1 MIKDDLIEHI
11 DMSKRL
17 HNRLSGRGIN
27 RMRDLR
33 NFTKTDLL
41 KGRYFGMEA
50 LNELEE
56 ITTKYNVNFKQ

>member
-1 MIKDDLIEHI
+1 
-11 DMSKRL
+11 MSERL
-17 HNRLSGRGIN
+17 RNRLSERDIN
-27 RMRDLR
+27 KLSDLR

-41 KGRYFGMEA
+41 KGRYFGKEA